1 MATDKATASHL
12 FTIPQ
17 VNNPKQTG
25 STGTDG
31 LVDWF
36 YWDRRVSGL
45 LSVTSVLGA
54 LERLQTKLVQ
64 REEWSHS
71 GAVGTL
77 RQTLQSPLL
86 SHILTLQQSIRQ
98 LRNQLTL
105 MPPDSCDEFSF
116 SSSGQLIMS
125 AVSASSRPAVHAV
138 AGSASTLTNG
148 SSPPARQ
155 SPPSQEHLQR
165 WILAAAKGRH
175 TELVRL
181 TRPVSGGLGFSVVGL
196 SPTGGG
202 SSQGVFVKQVQPGG
216 VAHRVRERDQILAI
230 NGVPLEA
237 GVSQPQALALLQQ
250 PGELVELVV
259 ARERPLRT
267 VSRRFSS
274 VASQN
279 ASFHSLSLSWR
290 PVPTEAIFNGE
301 VEQSSTPAPWRS
313 TGVVVRTLV
322 PNSVA
327 DRDGRLRTG
336 DHILRIGAT
345 PTSGLTSD
353 QVVKVLQECG
363 SHVTMLVARE
373 PRGSHLAVP
382 RTPPPP
388 SSAPVSTLPPRQPD
402 PPPQRRPSRTIH
414 EVPLVKKDG
423 QSLGISI
430 IGHNPLSSQ
439 DAVGVF
445 VKHVVPGSAADQ
457 SGNIRIQDRLIA
469 LDGVSLHGLTNQE
482 VVKVMKRT
490 GQTVVLTLVRKK
502 TRGPERSLDKGGG
515 STKAP
520 VCWTTIK
527 TAKKRNVEVESDELR
542 LLAVTLTWFF
552 ASADWSEREAAGAQ
566 LRAKWEAALGPKY
579 QLLVVNL
586 DPVIDDDAELQKYSK
601 VRRLLRVWAA
611 LSWTP
616 STGNHYVSS
625 HGVLR
630 PEDELLEVNGVQL
643 YGKSRR
649 EVVSFL
655 KEAPPPFT
663 LVCCRRP
670 DL

>member
-1 MATDKATASHL
+1 
-12 FTIPQ
+12 
-17 VNNPKQTG
+17 
-25 STGTDG
+25 
-31 LVDWF
+31 
-36 YWDRRVSGL
+36 
-45 LSVTSVLGA
+45 VLGA

-216 VAHRVRERDQILAI
+216 VAHRVRVRPPAAPPLHRDGGLQERDQILAI

-279 ASFHSLSLSWR
+279 VKRCCFCSHLLGKDEW
-290 PVPTEAIFNGE
+290 GH
-301 VEQSSTPAPWRS
+301 VEEIRLPNDGSGLGFGIVGGRS

-382 RTPPPP
+382 Q
-388 SSAPVSTLPPRQPD
+388 LPHCACVCVWCVCVCVCVCVRAAQPNLEGYE
-402 PPPQRRPSRTIH
+402 IH

-502 TRGPERSLDKGGG
+502 TRGPERVIWMGRWRGAGEEPAVFKPAQALICSTSTLLDQSMVSSCTESPVARWCPSSKKHLHPSPWSAADALTSDLEPESETESEPEPAPKPGPGFMRTSQPMTKTTKKGSWLCGPQMFMCWSSRRSQTG
-515 STKAP
+515 VLASAS
-520 VCWTTIK
+520 WTT
-527 TAKKRNVEVESDELR
+527 R
-542 LLAVTLTWFF
+542 
-552 ASADWSEREAAGAQ
+552 
-566 LRAKWEAALGPKY
+566 
-579 QLLVVNL
+579 
-586 DPVIDDDAELQKYSK
+586 
-601 VRRLLRVWAA
+601 
-611 LSWTP
+611 
-616 STGNHYVSS
+616 
-625 HGVLR
+625 
-630 PEDELLEVNGVQL
+630 
-643 YGKSRR
+643 
-649 EVVSFL
+649 
-655 KEAPPPFT
+655 
-663 LVCCRRP
+663 
-670 DL
+670 